1 MSRAEAHLGVLGTC
15 EALATCTLGSEETLR
30 QKPGQVPEL
39 VLGNISQPYARS
51 FWHSQDSCNGS
62 QAMLKRLRSKY
73 PLTFSSPRPDAL
85 HIPSTTLPGCGM
97 PIVSTDRGPHVDRI
111 WHRRARRDKD
121 L

>member
-1 MSRAEAHLGVLGTC
+1 MSLRAEAHLGH
-15 EALATCTLGSEETLR
+15 EALATTLGSEQTLLR

-51 FWHSQDSCNGS
+51 FWHSQDDSCNGS